1 MCLILFAVNEHPEY
15 ALVLAANR
23 DEFLMRPTAP
33 AGEWSDEHG
42 TLGGRD
48 LKAGGTWLGVTRFGR
63 LAAVTNVREPGVIVE
78 NARSRGELVTGLLHS
93 SVDPVACMKGLDGS
107 VYNGFNLLG
116 YQDGAVYHGT
126 NRGASGQLPEVRTMA
141 SGVHG
146 LSNASLDTPWPKVV
160 EGTIRL
166 SEALKN
172 LDPARPDWSPMLKLL
187 SSVETAPDSRL
198 PATGVPLELER
209 ALSPPFI
216 RTKGYGTRCSTIVA
230 IRHDGVCQ
238 FLERTFPSTDAS
250 RFEDRSF
257 TISPEK
263 SPDHA

>member
-15 ALVLAANR
+15 GLVLAANR

-33 AGEWSDEHG
+33 AGHWDDEAG

-48 LKAGGTWLGVTRFGR
+48 LKAGGTWLGVTRSGR

-78 NARSRGELVTGLLHS
+78 NARSRGELVTGLLHADS
-93 SVDPVACMKGLDGS
+93 DPMGWMKGLDGS
-107 VYNGFNLLG
+107 MYNGFNLLG
-116 YQDGAVYHGT
+116 YQDGAAYHGT
-126 NRGASGQLPEVRTMA
+126 NRGAGGQLPEVRTIPD
-141 SGVHG
+141 GVHG

-160 EGTIRL
+160 EGRIRL
-166 SEALKN
+166 SEAVKN
-172 LDPARPDWSPMLKLL
+172 LDPSMPDWSPMLKLL

-198 PATGVPLELER
+198 PKTGVPLDLER

-230 IRHDGVCQ
+230 IRRDGVCQ
-238 FLERTFPSTDAS
+238 FLERTFPSADGS

-257 TISPEK
+257 TLSLEK
-263 SPDHA
+263 SLRHG